1 MSARRGPHDT
11 HFLNMPFVGVF
22 SHQPDSLMGVAQW
35 YIMVSVW
42 HTVFQYGV
50 CDALCVEP
58 VCHIVPFVIHSQAY
72 VSPSGTSHD
81 SQSVRFGCRIN
92 GKGRLA
98 DIVNPVVL

>member
-1 MSARRGPHDT
+1 MISQGAAPTICEVSVGAVSYTHLPHDT

-22 SHQPDSLMGVAQW
+22 SHQPDSLMGVAQR

-58 VCHIVPFVIHSQAY
+58 VCHIVPFVIHCQAY
-72 VSPSGTSHD
+72 VSLSLIHISKMDGH
-81 SQSVRFGCRIN
+81 
-92 GKGRLA
+92 
-98 DIVNPVVL
+98 